1 MSVEQKAIGGTRKAE
16 GKGRAAPRRGR
27 SPIGLDLGAR
37 RVKAI
42 QLEHGPD
49 GPRIAAAAV
58 APRAGSGAGGSVVTA
73 AEVAGLSD
81 LLYRTGFDGRH
92 VVLAAPSARLLTGV
106 MELPPR
112 AADGRH
118 QVPVEQIARMELARS
133 HKIGPDTFEMGCWDL
148 PPPHRNAKG
157 THLMAV
163 GLPHAA
169 AGALLDAFDP
179 SGLRVRAIDVASGA
193 LARACAAA
201 TASTDGRAGGEASR
215 QMTAFLDVGWGAT
228 MLTLV
233 HRGAVIYD
241 RALHDAGLAELHAT
255 VGRRV
260 GLDAECVDY
269 LLAHA
274 AEEVPLVPAGRAL
287 PATPVAGSAAYDR
300 RAGALAVADD
310 PEAVDL
316 PDEARAVLAGHAD
329 EVAKELDVSFAY
341 ATHQYPDAAIGRLV
355 LVGGG
360 ARLPGFARRLSAG
373 LGVPAA
379 AVSPADLV
387 GCDGP
392 LLELCA
398 SPALTTALG
407 LAMYSEMQNAE

>member
-1 MSVEQKAIGGTRKAE
+1 MITKAKDEVKA
-16 GKGRAAPRRGR
+16 KPSSSSRGR
-27 SPIGLDLGAR
+27 TSIGLDLGAR
-37 RVKAI
+37 RVKAV
-42 QLEHGPD
+42 QLEHGPE

-58 APRAGSGAGGSVVTA
+58 APRAGSGAGGSIVTA
-73 AEVAGLSD
+73 AEVAGLAD
-81 LLYRTGFDGRH
+81 LLYRTGFDGRQ
-92 VVLAAPSARLLTGV
+92 VVLAAPSGQLLTSV

-112 AADGRH
+112 SADARH

-133 HKIGPDTFEMGCWDL
+133 HKVGPDTFEMGCWDL

-169 AGALLDAFDP
+169 AGVLLDAFEP
-179 SGLRVRAIDVASGA
+179 SGLRVRSIDVASRA
-193 LARACAAA
+193 LARACASAA
-201 TASTDGRAGGEASR
+201 AAGG

-269 LLAHA
+269 LLSHA
-274 AEEVPLVPAGRAL
+274 DSTDEGGRTTDEGGVPEFAPGSSFRLQPSSL
-287 PATPVAGSAAYDR
+287 PS
-300 RAGALAVADD
+300 DD

-316 PDEARAVLAGHAD
+316 PDEARAVLAAHAD
-329 EVAKELDVSFAY
+329 EVARELEVSFTY
-341 ATHQYPDAAIGRLV
+341 ATHQYPDAAVGRLV

-360 ARLPGFARRLSAG
+360 ARLPGFARRLSGA
-373 LGVPAA
+373 LGVPAGP
-379 AVSPADLV
+379 VSPADLV

-392 LLELCA
+392 LLELCS

-407 LAMYSEMQNAE
+407 LAMFADG